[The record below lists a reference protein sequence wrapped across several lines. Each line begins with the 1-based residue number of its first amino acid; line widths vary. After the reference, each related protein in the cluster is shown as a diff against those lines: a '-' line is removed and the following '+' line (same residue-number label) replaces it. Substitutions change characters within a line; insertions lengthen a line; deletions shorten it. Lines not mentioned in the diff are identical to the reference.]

1 MAPELFQSSAPHSS
15 ASDLWALGC
24 VLYECA
30 AGHPPFMSDSLTQ
43 LVHDI
48 LNNDPA
54 PIPGEDLSYCNLGLR
69 GCASG
74 CALFLLG
81 TFC

>member
-1 MAPELFQSSAPHSS
+1 MAPELFQSGAPHSS

-54 PIPGEDLSYCNLGLR
+54 PIPGGGIVILGY
-69 GCASG
+69 GACALG
-74 CALFLLG
+74 CALVLLG